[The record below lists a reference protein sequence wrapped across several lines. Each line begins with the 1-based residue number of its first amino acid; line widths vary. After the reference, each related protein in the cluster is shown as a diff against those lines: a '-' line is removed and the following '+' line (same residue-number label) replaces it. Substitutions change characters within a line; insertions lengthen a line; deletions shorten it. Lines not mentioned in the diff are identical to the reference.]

1 MTRIDLYVMKP
12 GTKCTLQYVA
22 KDVDIVPR
30 IGESLIVKRDKLRV
44 TDVIHKMHCGKQKQI
59 VILTE
64 KTSDADPTDYTVS
77 YTDDE

>member
-30 IGESLIVKRDKLRV
+30 IGESLIVKKAKLRV

-64 KTSDADPTDYTVS
+64 KTGDADSADYAGSDTDG
-77 YTDDE
+77 E